1 MIGSMLRKSISME
14 FPELVR
20 QLCQRPSMWVVP
32 PHFSSVCAYISG
44 FDHAR
49 DGGPLDGFREWL
61 IVRLGSGNNLT
72 WDGLVEM
79 AIRPEADPI
88 ESPTED
94 QEASRIQAMAVLFD
108 EFFRIRDEEGVTKIH
123 YEYARWLLR
132 TKWYTG
138 PLRKKRE

>member
-1 MIGSMLRKSISME
+1 
-14 FPELVR
+14 
-20 QLCQRPSMWVVP
+20 MWVRP
-32 PHFSSVCAYISG
+32 PDFSTVCAYISG

-61 IVRLGSGNNLT
+61 IVRLGGGNNLS

-88 ESPTED
+88 ESPRED
-94 QEASRIQAMAVLFD
+94 QEASRLQAMAVLFD
-108 EFFRIRDEEGVTKIH
+108 EFFRFRDEDEGIARIH

-132 TKWYTG
+132 QKWYTG
-138 PLRKKRE
+138 PLRKKKE

>member
-1 MIGSMLRKSISME
+1 MLRKSLRME

-20 QLCQRPSMWVVP
+20 HMCQRPSMWVRP
-32 PHFSSVCAYISG
+32 PGFSSVCAYISG

-61 IVRLGSGNNLT
+61 VVRLRDGDNMT

-88 ESPTED
+88 ESATDD
-94 QEASRIQAMAVLFD
+94 QDASRLKAMAVLFD
-108 EFFRIRDEEGVTKIH
+108 EFFRFRDEEGVTKIH
-123 YEYARWLLR
+123 YEYARWLIR
-132 TKWYTG
+132 KRRFTG
-138 PLRKKRE
+138 TPRKKRE

>member
-1 MIGSMLRKSISME
+1 LRKSLRME

-20 QLCQRPSMWVVP
+20 HMCQRPSMWVRSP
-32 PHFSSVCAYISG
+32 DFSSVCAYISG
-44 FDHAR
+44 FDQAR

-61 IVRLGSGNNLT
+61 IVRLGGGNNLT

-79 AIRPEADPI
+79 AIRPEADSN

-94 QEASRIQAMAVLFD
+94 QEASRLKAMAELFD
-108 EFFRIRDEEGVTKIH
+108 EFFRSRDEEDGIAKFH
-123 YEYARWLLR
+123 YEYARWLLSQE
-132 TKWYTG
+132 WYTG